1 MRPSRNPFLTRPSR
15 GSTWSTAFAVLVVA
29 LAVVLPRAAAA
40 QPPDPALLERL
51 SHHAEALRQVEKV
64 ASYREETLMEELEG
78 DGKVGS
84 SETRV
89 SRVQHDGSA
98 THAVLEQC
106 IRDGQD
112 VTADER
118 QKKEDGTEIH
128 IKFPDFTSSAA
139 DYTYDQIDVDPADPT
154 RVKLSFT
161 PKQRTK
167 DSIEGTLWVD
177 TASGTVLTVGAKLSK
192 PPMFVDWAHF
202 TVEFGAKTPLGPMM
216 SRLTFEASASFW
228 FLHLKHV
235 RGEIKMSDYRLP

>member
-1 MRPSRNPFLTRPSR
+1 MRPSRNPFLTGPFRR
-15 GSTWSTAFAVLVVA
+15 STAIAFLVVA
-29 LAVVLPRAAAA
+29 LAVVLSRPAAA

-64 ASYREETLMEELEG
+64 ASYREETLMEQIDG

-89 SRVQHDGSA
+89 SRIVNDGKT
-98 THAVLEQC
+98 THPVLERC
-106 IRDGQD
+106 VRDGQD
-112 VTADER
+112 VTAEER
-118 QKKEDGTEIH
+118 QKKGDSTEIN
-128 IKFPDFTSSAA
+128 IKFPDFTSSAT

-154 RVKLSFT
+154 RVKFSFT
-161 PKQRTK
+161 PKKPNKET
-167 DSIEGTLWVD
+167 IEGTLWVD

-216 SRLTFEASASFW
+216 SRLTFEANASFW
-228 FLHLKHV
+228 FLHLQHV